1 MSITSEE
8 LKNIMS
14 DCYGTESYTRYGI
27 VNKIL
32 LTDGVVMFAEKAGCF
47 WFLDE
52 LTISLLPK
60 ALKRA
65 EDETLFAI
73 RLEVKDEKAKIIITD
88 GDENILVEK
97 KITYTDCPTG
107 IWDFCYDS
115 NSNVMLYYLEY

>member
-8 LKNIMS
+8 LENIMS
-14 DCYGTESYTRYGI
+14 YATGTESYTRYGI

-32 LTDGVVMFAEKAGCF
+32 LTDGVVTFAEKAGCF

-60 ALKRA
+60 AIKK
-65 EDETLFAI
+65 EQEETFFAI
-73 RLEVKDEKAKIIITD
+73 KLKVKNEKARIVITD
-88 GDENILVEK
+88 GNENVLVEK
-97 KITYTDCPTG
+97 RIAYTDCPDG
-107 IWDFCYDS
+107 DWNFYYDR

>member
-8 LKNIMS
+8 LENIMS
-14 DCYGTESYTRYGI
+14 YATGTESYTRYGI

-32 LTDGVVMFAEKAGCF
+32 LTDGVVTFAEKAGCF

-60 ALKRA
+60 AIKK
-65 EDETLFAI
+65 EQEETFFAI
-73 RLEVKDEKAKIIITD
+73 KLKVKNEKAKIVITD
-88 GDENILVEK
+88 GNENVLVEK
-97 KITYTDCPTG
+97 RIAYTDCPDG
-107 IWDFCYDS
+107 DWNFYYDR